1 MIDYDQVVEELE
13 KARSATER
21 RIHFAALLAKAG
33 GVSTDDFIV
42 VGGSAIEFYTSGQY
56 TSGDIDVV
64 TTAPVDWAR
73 ILRAWKFEK
82 QGRIWHSSALGVVID
97 FVKPPY
103 TYDVTRT
110 QVLVTPHGSLRIAAI
125 EDLLV
130 KRLISAKFWKTPS
143 DIEHAKLLAVAHWDR
158 IDWDYV
164 RELAGQFDVADVLSN
179 LIDAV
184 SRSAQGGPP
193 RIA

>member
-13 KARSATER
+13 RARSPTER
-21 RIHFAALLAKAG
+21 RLHFAALLAKVG

-42 VGGSAIEFYTSGQY
+42 VGGSAIEFYTSGAY

-64 TTAPVDWAR
+64 TTAPVNWAK
-73 ILRAWKFEK
+73 ILRAWKFQQ
-82 QGRIWHSSALGVVID
+82 QGRIWYSSALGIVVD

-110 QVLVTPHGSLRIAAI
+110 QVLVTPHGSLRVAAI

-130 KRLISAKFWKTPS
+130 KRLISAKFWKIS
-143 DIEHAKLLAVAHWDR
+143 GDIEHAKLLALAHWDR

-164 RELAGQFDVADVLSN
+164 RELAGRFDVADLLSN
-179 LIDAV
+179 LMDAI
-184 SRSAQGGPP
+184 SKSA
-193 RIA
+193 

>member
-1 MIDYDQVVEELE
+1 VISYDQVIEELK

-33 GVSTDDFIV
+33 GVSADDFIV

-64 TTAPVDWAR
+64 TTAPIDWVS
-73 ILRAWKFEK
+73 ILRAWNFEK
-82 QGRIWHSSALGVVID
+82 QGRIWYSSALGIVVD

-110 QVLVTPHGSLRIAAI
+110 QVLVTPHGSLRVAAI

-130 KRLISAKFWKTPS
+130 KRLISAKFWRTPG
-143 DIEHAKLLAVAHWDR
+143 DIEHAKLLAVAHRDR

-164 RELAGQFDVADVLSN
+164 HELAERFEVADVLSN
-179 LIDAV
+179 LLNAV
-184 SRSAQGGPP
+184 SKSA
-193 RIA
+193 